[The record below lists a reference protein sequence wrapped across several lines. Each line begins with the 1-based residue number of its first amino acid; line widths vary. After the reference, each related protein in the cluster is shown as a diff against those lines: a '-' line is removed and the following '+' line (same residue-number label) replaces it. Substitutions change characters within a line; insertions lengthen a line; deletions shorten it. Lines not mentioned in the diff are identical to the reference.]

1 MSTNS
6 MMFPKREP
14 FRSRALL
21 NAANGE
27 QCTMLTERCSGNA
40 ATVVCAH
47 SNLSEDGKGIS
58 QKADDDIS
66 VYACYDCH
74 YWYDFGSATKAEK
87 QAAFD
92 RAFVRT
98 YKRRKAEGIIKV

>member
-1 MSTNS
+1 MLQKENHY
-6 MMFPKREP
+6 
-14 FRSRALL
+14 RSRALL

-27 QCTMLTERCSGNA
+27 QCTMRTPACNGNA

-47 SNLSEDGKGIS
+47 SNLGEDGKGAGM
-58 QKADDDIS
+58 KAHDDIS

-74 YWYDFGSATKAEK
+74 AWYDFGPAPRAEK

-98 YKRRKAEGIIKV
+98 YKRRKAEGIIKL

>member
-1 MSTNS
+1 

-14 FRSRALL
+14 YRNRALL
-21 NAANGE
+21 NTSE
-27 QCTMLTERCSGNA
+27 DQQCTMLSPVCNGDPK
-40 ATVVCAH
+40 TVVAAH
-47 SNLSEDGKGIS
+47 SNLGEDGKGMG

-66 VYACYDCH
+66 VDACGMCH
-74 YWYDFGSATKAEK
+74 WWYDKSPASKAEK